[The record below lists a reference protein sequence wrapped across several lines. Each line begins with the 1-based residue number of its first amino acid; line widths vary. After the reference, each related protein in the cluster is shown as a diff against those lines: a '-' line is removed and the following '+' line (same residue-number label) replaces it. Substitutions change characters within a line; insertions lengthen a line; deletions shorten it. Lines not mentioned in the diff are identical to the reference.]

1 MEEYAN
7 IYYLGYI
14 AKIGGI
20 ETFLY
25 QLAKKYQNYDL
36 TIIYKQADKEQ
47 LARLKK
53 YVRCVKYNGQKIK
66 CKKAFFNID
75 MGIIDNIDAEEY
87 NFVVH
92 GNYKMLDMKP
102 EINQKESYEYPL
114 LTADNISLPIH
125 NDT

>member
-25 QLAKKYQNYDL
+25 QLAKKYQDYDL

-75 MGIIDNIDAEEY
+75 M
-87 NFVVH
+87 
-92 GNYKMLDMKP
+92 
-102 EINQKESYEYPL
+102 
-114 LTADNISLPIH
+114 
-125 NDT
+125 